1 MMGTKFLCVVTNAL
15 FVLVFLLLPSCFFD
29 VLMVGNATSFGP
41 KFVCMVIFSKIC
53 VVFSFVL
60 VLRVLLV
67 LLKTFLFPYTRVY
80 GLSRVGYCGFVIMF
94 FCCDRVVLAPF
105 LSTKLINATFW

>member
-1 MMGTKFLCVVTNAL
+1 MSSLVLGFRDGHDGLFMYGLRIVLVCLYVILKWTKVCFVMGTKFLCVVTNAL

-53 VVFSFVL
+53 VVFGFVFKI
-60 VLRVLLV
+60 LLV
-67 LLKTFLFPYTRVY
+67 FL
-80 GLSRVGYCGFVIMF
+80 
-94 FCCDRVVLAPF
+94 
-105 LSTKLINATFW
+105 